1 MPSELG
7 NPTRGAEG
15 VPRIPMG
22 ASAPLALLRFAVALV
37 VGPRS
42 HPIEVRSGC
51 TYLKILGLSV
61 GIVGGMV
68 LDYRFGL
75 TPQLNQ
81 TRATPS
87 VSLPTSRVFQSALRA
102 RELPEHRS
110 EICQLNE

>member
-1 MPSELG
+1 MNLETQRAAQKEFQEYLW
-7 NPTRGAEG
+7 T
-15 VPRIPMG
+15 
-22 ASAPLALLRFAVALV
+22 LQLRLRYFAFAVALV

-110 EICQLNE
+110 EILQLNE